1 MSPWE
6 ELRGGL
12 VLGTDVLWEKARG
25 LVKAKGAAE
34 ELRWT
39 ERDGARR
46 VQEAV
51 KALVA
56 KESDA
61 DLQIWA
67 RVRLGG
73 ERKGEVARAFGYRH
87 QSGVTH
93 AVKRVEAKARG
104 GGALA
109 EKLSRW
115 KREILNF
122 KS

>member
-1 MSPWE
+1 M
-6 ELRGGL
+6 RIRGKCGGGL
-12 VLGTDVLWEKARG
+12 VLGADALWEKARG

-51 KALVA
+51 TALVA

-73 ERKGEVARAFGYRH
+73 EWKGEVARAFGYRH

-104 GGALA
+104 GGTLA
-109 EKLSRW
+109 EKLSQW
-115 KREILNF
+115 KREISSF